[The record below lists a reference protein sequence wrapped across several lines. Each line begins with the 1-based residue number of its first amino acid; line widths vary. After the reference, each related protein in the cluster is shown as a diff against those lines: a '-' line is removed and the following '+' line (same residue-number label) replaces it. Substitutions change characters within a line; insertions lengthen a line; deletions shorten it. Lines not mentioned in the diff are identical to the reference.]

1 MEIKKYTQFG
11 TVSVA
16 ILLPLFLLFAV
27 LTIKSALANTPEL
40 IVLGILTFTF
50 FLCLLTFYK
59 LTITVDSTHVSF
71 KLGIGLYSKSYKI
84 ADLSSC
90 TPVTNSA
97 IYGIGIRLLP
107 GGWLYNVS
115 GLKAIELRFKHKAS
129 VIRIGTNK
137 PDEISELIQSLI
149 SSEDVPQYNDKPTQK
164 WIMPL
169 FFVFILLVVALV
181 AIPNYRETKVQIDN
195 DAFKIKGTYGLT
207 IQFKD
212 IEQVDTVSSIPKIS
226 LRTNGYSFGKTRIGN
241 FRFADG
247 SNAKLFVKKGFG
259 PFVVIQS
266 KERVPVYINF
276 EDKQKTID
284 LYNRLKTK
292 Q

>member
-1 MEIKKYTQFG
+1 METKKYIQFG
-11 TVSVA
+11 TVSVV

-27 LTIKSALANTPEL
+27 LAIKSALANSSEL
-40 IVLGILTFTF
+40 IVLEILAFTF
-50 FLCLLTFYK
+50 SICLLTFYK

-71 KLGIGLYSKSYKI
+71 KLGIGLVSKSYKI

-90 TPVTNSA
+90 MPVTNSA

-137 PDEISELIQSLI
+137 PDEISQFIQSLI
-149 SSEDVPQYNDKPTQK
+149 GSENIVQYNDKPAINWMK
-164 WIMPL
+164 PL
-169 FFVFILLVVALV
+169 LYLVVLLVMASSV
-181 AIPNYRETKVQIDN
+181 IPNYRETKVQFEN
-195 DAFKIKGTYGLT
+195 DTFKIKGTYGVT
-207 IQFKD
+207 IPFKD
-212 IEQVDTVSSIPKIS
+212 IEEVDTVSVIPKIS
-226 LRTNGYSFGKTRIGN
+226 LRTNGYAFGKTRIGN

-247 SNAKLFVKKGFG
+247 SDAKLFVKKGFG
-259 PFVVIQS
+259 PFLVIRS
-266 KERVPVYINF
+266 KERVPAYVNF
-276 EDKQKTID
+276 EDKQKTIN

-292 Q
+292 E

>member
-1 MEIKKYTQFG
+1 METKKYIQFG
-11 TVSVA
+11 TVSVV

-27 LTIKSALANTPEL
+27 LTIKSVLANTPEL
-40 IVLGILTFTF
+40 IVLEILAFTF
-50 FLCLLTFYK
+50 SICLLTFYK

-71 KLGIGLYSKSYKI
+71 KLGIGLVSKSYKI

-90 TPVTNSA
+90 MPVTNSA

-137 PDEISELIQSLI
+137 PDEISQFIQSLI
-149 SSEDVPQYNDKPTQK
+149 GSENIVQYNDKPAINWMK
-164 WIMPL
+164 PL
-169 FFVFILLVVALV
+169 LYLVVLLVMASSV
-181 AIPNYRETKVQIDN
+181 IPNYRETKVQFEN
-195 DAFKIKGTYGLT
+195 DTFKIKGTYGVT
-207 IQFKD
+207 IPFKD
-212 IEQVDTVSSIPKIS
+212 IEEVDTVSVIPKIS
-226 LRTNGYSFGKTRIGN
+226 LRTNGYAFGKTRIGN

-247 SNAKLFVKKGFG
+247 SDAKLFVKKGFG
-259 PFVVIQS
+259 PFLVIRS
-266 KERVPVYINF
+266 KERVPAYVNF
-276 EDKQKTID
+276 EDKQKTIN

-292 Q
+292 E

>member
-1 MEIKKYTQFG
+1 METKKYIQFG
-11 TVSVA
+11 TVSVV

-27 LTIKSALANTPEL
+27 LAIKSALANSSEL
-40 IVLGILTFTF
+40 IVLGIVAFTF

-59 LTITVDSTHVSF
+59 LTITIDSTHVSF
-71 KLGIGLYSKSYKI
+71 KLGIGLFSKSYKI
-84 ADLSSC
+84 ANISSC

-97 IYGIGIRLLP
+97 FYGIGIRMLP
-107 GGWLYNVS
+107 NGWLYNVS

-137 PDEISELIQSLI
+137 PDEVSQFIQSLI
-149 SSEDVPQYNDKPTQK
+149 DIENIIQYNDKPAINWMK
-164 WIMPL
+164 PL
-169 FFVFILLVVALV
+169 LYLIVLLAVASSV
-181 AIPNYRETKVQIDN
+181 IPNYRETKVQFEN
-195 DAFKIKGTYGLT
+195 DTFKIKGTYGVT
-207 IQFKD
+207 IPFKD
-212 IEQVDTVSSIPKIS
+212 IEEVDTVSAIPKIS
-226 LRTNGYSFGKTRIGN
+226 LRTNGYAFGKTRIGN

-247 SNAKLFVKKGFG
+247 SDAKLFVIKGFG
-259 PFVVIQS
+259 PFLVIKS

-292 Q
+292 E

>member
-1 MEIKKYTQFG
+1 METKKYTQFG
-11 TVSVA
+11 TVSVV

-40 IVLGILTFTF
+40 IVLGVLSLTF

-59 LTITVDSTHVSF
+59 LTITVDNTHVSF
-71 KLGIGLYSKSYKI
+71 KLGIGLFSKSYKI

-97 IYGIGIRLLP
+97 IYGIGIRWLP
-107 GGWLYNVS
+107 DGWLYNVS

-137 PDEISELIQSLI
+137 PEEISQFIQSLMG
-149 SSEDVPQYNDKPTQK
+149 SENSIPNNDKPAVNWMK
-164 WIMPL
+164 PL
-169 FFVFILLVVALV
+169 FYLVVLLVVALV
-181 AIPNYRETKVQIDN
+181 VIPNYRETKVQIGN
-195 DAFKIKGTYGLT
+195 DTFRIKGMYGVT
-207 IQFKD
+207 IPFKD

-226 LRTNGYSFGKTRIGN
+226 LRTNGYAFGKTLIGN
-241 FRFADG
+241 FRFADR

-266 KERVPVYINF
+266 KEKVPVYINF

-284 LYNRLKTK
+284 LYNRLKTMK
-292 Q
+292 

>member
-1 MEIKKYTQFG
+1 METKKFTQFG

-16 ILLPLFLLFAV
+16 ILLPLFLLFAG

-40 IVLGILTFTF
+40 IVLSILALTLL
-50 FLCLLTFYK
+50 LCLLTFYK
-59 LTITVDSTHVSF
+59 LTITVDNTHVSF
-71 KLGIGLYSKSYKI
+71 NLGIGLVSKSYKI
-84 ADLSSC
+84 EDISSC
-90 TPVTNSA
+90 TPITNSA

-137 PDEISELIQSLI
+137 PDEISQFIQSLMG
-149 SSEDVPQYNDKPTQK
+149 SENIIRHNDKPAVNWMK
-164 WIMPL
+164 PL
-169 FFVFILLVVALV
+169 FYLVVLLILASSV
-181 AIPNYRETKVQIDN
+181 IPNYRETKVQFDN
-195 DAFKIKGTYGLT
+195 DTFKIKGTYGV
-207 IQFKD
+207 IIPFKD
-212 IEQVDTVSSIPKIS
+212 IEQVDTVSAIPKIS
-226 LRTNGYSFGKTRIGN
+226 LRTNGYAFGKTRIGN
-241 FRFADG
+241 FRFSDG

-259 PFVVIQS
+259 PIVVIKS
-266 KERVPVYINF
+266 KDRVPVYINF

-292 Q
+292 E

>member
-1 MEIKKYTQFG
+1 MKTKKYTQFG
-11 TVSVA
+11 TVSVV
-16 ILLPLFLLFAV
+16 ILLPLFLLFAG
-27 LTIKSALANTPEL
+27 LMIKSALANSPEL
-40 IVLGILTFTF
+40 IVLSILATTF

-71 KLGIGLYSKSYKI
+71 KLGIGLFSKSYKI
-84 ADLSSC
+84 VDLSSC

-137 PDEISELIQSLI
+137 PEEISQLIQSLMGR
-149 SSEDVPQYNDKPTQK
+149 EDVSEYNDKPAVNWMK
-164 WIMPL
+164 PL
-169 FFVFILLVVALV
+169 FYLAILLVVALV
-181 AIPNYRETKVQIDN
+181 AIPNYRETKVQIEN
-195 DAFKIKGTYGLT
+195 GAFKIKGTYGVT
-207 IQFKD
+207 IPFKD
-212 IEQVDTVSSIPKIS
+212 IEQVDTVSAIPKIS
-226 LRTNGYSFGKTRIGN
+226 LRTNGYAFGKTRIGN
-241 FRFADG
+241 FRFSDG

-259 PFVVIQS
+259 PIVVIKS
-266 KERVPVYINF
+266 KDRVPVYINF

-292 Q
+292 E

>member
-1 MEIKKYTQFG
+1 METKKYTQFG

-27 LTIKSALANTPEL
+27 LLIQAALANTPEL
-40 IVLGILTFTF
+40 IVLGMVAFTF
-50 FLCLLTFYK
+50 FLCLLTFYQ
-59 LTITVDSTHVSF
+59 LTITFDNTHVSF
-71 KLGIGLYSKSYKI
+71 KLGIGFVSKSYAI

-97 IYGIGIRLLP
+97 FYGIGIRMLP

-129 VIRIGTNK
+129 VVRIGTNK
-137 PDEISELIQSLI
+137 PDEISQFIQSLI
-149 SSEDVPQYNDKPTQK
+149 GSEGLIQQKDKPANK
-164 WIMPL
+164 WMKPL
-169 FFVFILLVVALV
+169 FYLVVLLILASSV
-181 AIPNYRETKVQIDN
+181 IPNYRETKVQFDK
-195 DAFKIKGTYGLT
+195 DTFRIKGMYGVT
-207 IQFKD
+207 IPYKG
-212 IEQVDTVSSIPKIS
+212 IEQIDTVSAIPKIS
-226 LRTNGYSFGKTRIGN
+226 LRTNGYAFGKTLIGN
-241 FRFADG
+241 FRFTDG

-259 PFVVIQS
+259 PFVVIKS

-284 LYNRLKTK
+284 LYNRLKIK
-292 Q
+292 